1 MKNYLKDI
9 GFAAFLLFLAV
20 LLLLSLFWALSI
32 GTVKLPAGDIYDAVL
47 HQFTSG
53 LPIEATGQGR
63 SMTSYGFFDCR
74 GSSWQHLSEQ
84 GLRPAGSSCRRS

>member
-9 GFAAFLLFLAV
+9 GFAAFLLVLAV

-53 LPIEATGQGR
+53 MPIEATGQGPVHDIVWLLR
-63 SMTSYGFFDCR
+63 LPRLVLAALVGA
-74 GSSWQHLSEQ
+74 
-84 GLRPAGSSCRRS
+84 GLAGSSCRRS